1 MKVGGPKPPPIKPSL
16 DAADKAKAVSPGTA
30 STEFARALEGAPKD
44 AAPATGSPAASKVA
58 EVVEQVRVGKLD
70 GPEAARQMI
79 EKIVVERAAALTP
92 ELRVKL
98 REALERTLADDP
110 HLAAKVRQ
118 LAKARDEER

>member
-1 MKVGGPKPPPIKPSL
+1 MKVGGPKPPPPQSV
-16 DAADKAKAVSPGTA
+16 DASDKGKAVSPGTA
-30 STEFARALEGAPKD
+30 SADFARALEGAPKD
-44 AAPATGSPAASKVA
+44 AAPGSPAASKVA
-58 EVVEQVRVGKLD
+58 EVVEQVRAGKLD
-70 GPEAARQMI
+70 GPDAARQMI